1 MRVRGKGV
9 VLHGAEGNSPP
20 LPYIE
25 LEDAEALALIAK
37 GVAVAVGELA
47 AAPAPSAAPEP
58 VIVPA
63 VEVAPVQ
70 EPEPKSEPEV
80 VQEPANEPPAA
91 SARLLEIVEAIE
103 ILDDD
108 DFVKTGA
115 RAGKPKVASLAGVLG
130 YEVTAEEV
138 DAAFA
143 LKDGGQE

>member
-1 MRVRGKGV
+1 MRVRGRGA
-9 VLHGAEGNSPP
+9 VLHGAEGATPP

-25 LEDAEALALIAK
+25 LDDEEALALIAR
-37 GVAVAVGELA
+37 GVAEAVDELV
-47 AAPAPSAAPEP
+47 AAPEPSTASEP
-58 VIVPA
+58 VIVPV

-70 EPEPKSEPEV
+70 EPEPQTEPEV
-80 VQEPANEPPAA
+80 VQEPADETPAA
-91 SARLLEIVEAIE
+91 TPRLEEIAEAID

-108 DFVKTGA
+108 DFVKTGV

>member
-9 VLHGAEGNSPP
+9 VLHGAEGATPP

-25 LEDAEALALIAK
+25 LDDAEALALIAK
-37 GVAVAVGELA
+37 GVAVAVDELA
-47 AAPAPSAAPEP
+47 AAPEPSVAPEP

-63 VEVAPVQ
+63 VEVQLA
-70 EPEPKSEPEV
+70 PEPVVQPEPEV

-115 RAGKPKVASLAGVLG
+115 RAGKPKVAPLAGVLG